1 MCWGCF
7 WAAAVD
13 FYTAHPMVESQHAEK
28 TVTLREQGG
37 AVLGGVRES
46 VLHATRHVEALAE
59 LLQVELNEY
68 GRRQARRLTAAL
80 VGVALLLCAY
90 LMLCVFAVLVLM
102 PVLKPIWAPVLA
114 VVIFNALVGM
124 VALLVS
130 KCGKPGG
137 VAPETVKE
145 LKNDL
150 ECVKLYLKG
159 KENS

>member
-1 MCWGCF
+1 M
-7 WAAAVD
+7 AKSE
-13 FYTAHPMVESQHAEK
+13 HPEEPA
-28 TVTLREQGG
+28 TLREQGG
-37 AVLGGVRES
+37 AVLGGVREA

-90 LMLCVFAVLVLM
+90 LMLCVFVVLVLI
-102 PVLKPIWAPVLA
+102 LKPTWAPVLA
-114 VVIFNALVGM
+114 VVIFNALGGM
-124 VALLVS
+124 VALLVG
-130 KCGKPGG
+130 KCGKPAG